1 MRASD
6 VMIPLSSAEALVLFD
21 FLTRFVNRDVL
32 AIADQAEA
40 RVLWNAQ
47 AWLETQLVEPLRP
60 DYDEL
65 LGKARDE
72 VRDRDDQP

>member
-47 AWLETQLVEPLRP
+47 AWLETQLVEPFRP

>member
-6 VMIPLSSAEALVLFD
+6 VTIPLSSAEALVLFD

-72 VRDRDDQP
+72 VRDRDGET